1 MKMRIKSVTSFYLL
15 YFLFVPISNCHVSHS
30 HNEVPPRFSILANVL
45 KFCEANGKKY
55 ISITSLDDEKNI
67 TSLRKYFI
75 MLSLSQRAK
84 IYFKIVPIHEAIE
97 KANIR
102 EIENKVI
109 LVNHRSIH
117 NNNSKVVENIIQLI
131 SKSKIR
137 SCVLVISTMDN
148 DGNNEND
155 DLDLQPFIDALSNLQ
170 QNLFFYIVHD
180 HVEKDGSQEFVWSQ
194 VITLQN
200 NPKVIF
206 NQLAFDSEYRI
217 REM

>member
-1 MKMRIKSVTSFYLL
+1 MKMRIKSITSFYLL

-67 TSLRKYFI
+67 TSLRQYFI
-75 MLSLSQRAK
+75 MLSLSQNTK
-84 IYFKIVPIHEAIE
+84 IYSKTMPIHEAIE

-102 EIENKVI
+102 EIENKII
-109 LVNHRSIH
+109 LVNYGSIH
-117 NNNSKVVENIIQLI
+117 NNDNKVVENIIQLI

-148 DGNNEND
+148 KSLD
-155 DLDLQPFIDALSNLQ
+155 DNIDLQPFIDALSNLQ
-170 QNLFFYIVHD
+170 QNLFFYLVHD
-180 HVEKDGSQEFVWSQ
+180 HQEKDGGQEFYWSQ

-217 REM
+217 KEM